1 MIFSEFTDQLE
12 NLSIE
17 SKPHWG
23 IMTPQHM
30 VEHLT
35 QAVELSNGKFL
46 ITDCMNPPEKL
57 PTLKRILMSSRPLPK
72 GFVNTVIGAELKPLS
87 KKNLDSAKKEL
98 FIQLINFI
106 EYFTKNPEAKP
117 SNPTFGPLSK
127 EEWIVFHKKHFTHH
141 LTQFGLIGEKQNE
154 SK

>member
-1 MIFSEFTDQLE
+1 MFSEFTEQLE

-17 SKPHWG
+17 SKPLWG

-35 QAVELSNGKFL
+35 QAVELSNGKLL

-57 PTLKRILMSSRPLPK
+57 STLKRILMSSRPLPK
-72 GFVNTVIGAELKPLS
+72 GFVNTVIGPELKPLLN
-87 KKNLDSAKKEL
+87 KNLDSEKKEL
-98 FIQLINFI
+98 INQLNNFVEFFNI
-106 EYFTKNPEAKP
+106 NPEAKP